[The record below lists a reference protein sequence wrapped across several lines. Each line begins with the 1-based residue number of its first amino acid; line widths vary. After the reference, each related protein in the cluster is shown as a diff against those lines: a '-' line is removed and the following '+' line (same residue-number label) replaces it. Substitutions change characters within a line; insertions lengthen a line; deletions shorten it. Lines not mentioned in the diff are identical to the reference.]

1 MDTQKVPLRT
11 TALRFVQAVR
21 HFMTSEVG
29 WKAKLMFAGLVALL
43 CGINGLNV
51 VNSYVGRNFMTSIAN
66 HDMPGFLRQAV
77 FYVGVFAALTVVGVM
92 ARFAEERLALLWR
105 DFLTRRAVTLY
116 LVNGAYYHL
125 DTSGQLAN
133 PDQRI
138 ADDVRAFTVTTLS
151 FLIMVLNSSLTIL
164 AFSGVLWTISPLLFG
179 VAVLYAACG
188 SFLTIKLGHPL
199 IQLNY
204 DQLDKEA
211 NFRSDL
217 IQVRQ
222 HAESI
227 MVARD
232 ERRQTDRLI
241 LRVNDL
247 VDNFRRITAI
257 NRNVGFFTTGYNW
270 MIQIIPALIIAPA
283 FIKGEIDFGVI
294 TQSAVAFTLLVGAF
308 SLIVTQFQSLST
320 FAAVVAR
327 LSSLLHAVE
336 QSQSAKGPA
345 VELIEKEGS
354 LSYDSL
360 TLLSP
365 ADGKV
370 LVKDL
375 SISIPDGTRV
385 LLTGPDPSAGV
396 ALFRATA
403 GVRSEGA
410 GRILRPNADELLFLA
425 QRPYTPRGSLRQILT
440 RTAYRGEIADDRIFQ
455 LLRELDLEHLPKQAG
470 GLDVE
475 QDWQTSLSLREQQLL
490 AFIDILLA
498 GPRLVFLDHLEPTL
512 GSDHVR
518 RLLSM
523 LSENSIGCVN
533 LAEADEL
540 HHFYDAVLEFGEQ
553 GDWTW
558 TANPPLPAD
567 PIGR

>member
-1 MDTQKVPLRT
+1 MDTQKVPFRT
-11 TALRFVQAVR
+11 TALRFVQAVG

-29 WKAKLMFAGLVALL
+29 WKARLMFAGLVALL

-66 HDMPGFLRQAV
+66 RDMPEFLRQAF

-105 DFLTRRAVTLY
+105 EFLTRRAVKLY
-116 LVNGAYYHL
+116 LADATYYHL
-125 DTSGQLAN
+125 DRSGQLAN

-188 SFLTIKLGHPL
+188 SYLTITLGRPL

-217 IQVRQ
+217 IQVREN
-222 HAESI
+222 AEAI
-227 MVARD
+227 LLARD
-232 ERRQTDRLI
+232 ERRLTDRLI
-241 LRVNDL
+241 LRVDDL
-247 VDNFRRITAI
+247 VSNFRRITSI

-327 LSSLLHAVE
+327 LSSLLRAIE
-336 QSQSAKGPA
+336 QSKSTRGSA
-345 VELIEKEGS
+345 VELVERGGP
-354 LSYDSL
+354 LAYDSL

-370 LVKDL
+370 LIKDL

-385 LLTGPDPSAGV
+385 LLTGSDPSAGV
-396 ALFRATA
+396 ALLRATA

-410 GRILRPNADELLFLA
+410 GRILRPYADELLFLA
-425 QRPYTPRGSLRQILT
+425 QRPYMPRGSLRQILT
-440 RTAYRGEIADDRIFQ
+440 RTAYRGEMPDDSIFQ
-455 LLRELDLEHLPKQAG
+455 LLRELELEYLAKRAG

-475 QDWQTSLSLREQQLL
+475 QDWGTSLSLREQQLL

-498 GPRLVFLDHLEPTL
+498 KPRLVFLDHLGPTL
-512 GSDHVR
+512 GSDKVR
-518 RLLSM
+518 KLLSM
-523 LSENSIGCVN
+523 LSENSVGCVN
-533 LAEADEL
+533 MAEADEARR
-540 HHFYDAVLEFGEQ
+540 FYDAVLDFGEQ
-553 GDWTW
+553 GAWTW
-558 TANPPLPAD
+558 TANQPEP
-567 PIGR
+567 